1 MPHYYSLPGFLWLA
15 ESSKVL
21 WSLLNTHT
29 YISPTPSFSVSV
41 FISLPKISFI
51 SLVLRQTWK
60 LLGPS
65 NNLFPE
71 LYSKYFHRSQLI
83 STSFLI
89 SLQREIILISTRY
102 RLLKYLAIIPS
113 NTTKTTPIQDREG
126 TQNIDRQL
134 VLVRE
139 KKRHL
144 GSNRSGFE
152 SWPKQYLW
160 DQKAN
165 Y

>member
-1 MPHYYSLPGFLWLA
+1 MKNCDGGLVAKSCPTLVIPWTVACLAPLSMGFFRQEYLDVLPFPSPGDLPNPGIEPRSPAFEADSLPTEIWGKIHKIMPHYYSLPSFLWLA

-71 LYSKYFHRSQLI
+71 LYSKYFHRS
-83 STSFLI
+83 
-89 SLQREIILISTRY
+89 
-102 RLLKYLAIIPS
+102 
-113 NTTKTTPIQDREG
+113 
-126 TQNIDRQL
+126 
-134 VLVRE
+134 
-139 KKRHL
+139 
-144 GSNRSGFE
+144 
-152 SWPKQYLW
+152 
-160 DQKAN
+160 
-165 Y
+165 